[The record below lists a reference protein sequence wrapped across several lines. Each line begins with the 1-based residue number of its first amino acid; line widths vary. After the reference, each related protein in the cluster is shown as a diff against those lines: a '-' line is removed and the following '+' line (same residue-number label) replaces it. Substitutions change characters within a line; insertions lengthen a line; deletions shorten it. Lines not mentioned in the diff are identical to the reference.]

1 MQWVTAEYKESI
13 HHNNASG
20 VRAGCA
26 DCHVPKALGPKLY
39 AKVMAAKDVYHEI
52 LGTINTEEKFEAL
65 RWDMASR
72 VWARMRANDSVGCR
86 SCHSLTAMNAEA
98 QSAQARKKHE
108 KAAKEG
114 ETCIECHR
122 GVAHEEPMEP
132 DEPEQAAEGAPASG

>member
-1 MQWVTAEYKESI
+1 
-13 HHNNASG
+13 
-20 VRAGCA
+20 
-26 DCHVPKALGPKLY
+26 
-39 AKVMAAKDVYHEI
+39 
-52 LGTINTEEKFEAL
+52 
-65 RWDMASR
+65 
-72 VWARMRANDSVGCR
+72 
-86 SCHSLTAMNAEA
+86 MNAEA